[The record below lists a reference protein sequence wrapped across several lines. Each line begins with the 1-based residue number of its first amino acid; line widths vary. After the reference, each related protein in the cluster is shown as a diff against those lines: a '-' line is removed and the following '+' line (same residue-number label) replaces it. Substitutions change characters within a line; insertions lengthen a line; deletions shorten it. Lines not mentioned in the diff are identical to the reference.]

1 MIPIIDFER
10 RSFVGQNMT
19 SNDFDDFL
27 METAMELQDEYDL
40 KWDWNQVM
48 ADDDRADRVF
58 EAAVKFLAEV
68 GVYNRSTSSV
78 IKWTEQEIR
87 DMVADYKNNP
97 RKLTVGAGKEAYTI
111 GTRVFVVPRFPKSY
125 RLSRI
130 AAF

>member
-40 KWDWNQVM
+40 KWNWNQVI

-97 RKLTVGAGKEAYTI
+97 RKLTVGAGREAYTI
-111 GTRVFVVPRFPKSY
+111 
-125 RLSRI
+125 
-130 AAF
+130 